1 MISEAPT
8 GTGQG
13 TSSVR
18 RGLAVCVIATV
29 GATLVGAVPA
39 LAIGLSV
46 ARYRYV
52 ESWSGAS
59 SGLLDGERE
68 RALVVAGAGVL
79 LTLLVAAAVF
89 RFVARAGRTSVPA
102 PRVVA
107 GCAVLVAASV
117 LTLLVL
123 VLLGTPL
130 AAGIVDGSVPAAGA
144 GVDPLYSA

>member
-8 GTGQG
+8 AADQG
-13 TSSVR
+13 TSSAR
-18 RGLAVCVIATV
+18 RGLVVCAIATV

-52 ESWSGAS
+52 ENWSGAS

-68 RALVVAGAGVL
+68 RALFVAGTGIL
-79 LTLLVAAAVF
+79 LALLAAAAVF
-89 RFVARAGRTSVPA
+89 RFVARSGRTSVPA

-107 GCAVLVAASV
+107 ACAVLVAASV
-117 LTLLVL
+117 LTLVVV
-123 VLLGTPL
+123 VLLGSPL

-144 GVDPLYSA
+144 EVDPIYSA